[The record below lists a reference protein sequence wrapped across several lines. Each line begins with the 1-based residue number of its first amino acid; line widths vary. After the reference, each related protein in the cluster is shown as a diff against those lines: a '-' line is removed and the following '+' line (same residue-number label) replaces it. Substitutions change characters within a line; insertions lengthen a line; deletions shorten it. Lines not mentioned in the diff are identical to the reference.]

1 MNQSELPINTTPCFV
16 RLLTVSDLA
25 AIADLFQQVDNFLED
40 LRERHDAAGEADERD
55 GVARQQR
62 LNEQAYFVLAWGQL
76 EADIDDAC
84 RDAIRL
90 GKSHEDWRH
99 RRAWSLYD
107 EENLRL
113 SFRNRL
119 TLVLDRRSDERQ
131 RTLKLYEFRN
141 QIAHGDLR
149 HEGIDLPPVIEDFH
163 RIQASLT
170 RD

>member
-1 MNQSELPINTTPCFV
+1 M
-16 RLLTVSDLA
+16 SDLD
-25 AIADLFQQVDNFLED
+25 AIAALFQQIDNSLED
-40 LRERHDAAGEADERD
+40 LRERHEAAGEEDERD
-55 GVARQQR
+55 RVARRQK

-90 GKSHEDWRH
+90 GKAHEEWRH
-99 RRAWSLYD
+99 RRAWSVYD
-107 EENLRL
+107 EENPRL

-119 TLVLDRRSDERQ
+119 TLVLDRNSDEWK
-131 RTLKLYEFRN
+131 RTLELYQVRN

-149 HEGIDLPPVIEDFH
+149 HAGINLPTVIEDFN
-163 RIQASLT
+163 RIQSSLA

>member
-1 MNQSELPINTTPCFV
+1 MT
-16 RLLTVSDLA
+16 DLE
-25 AIADLFQQVDNFLED
+25 AIAALFQQVDNSLED
-40 LRERHDAAGEADERD
+40 LREQHEAAGKDDERD
-55 GVARQQR
+55 RVARQQR

-99 RRAWSLYD
+99 RRAWSVYD

-119 TLVLDRRSDERQ
+119 TLVLDRSSDEWK
-131 RTLKLYEFRN
+131 RTLELYQVRN

-149 HEGIDLPPVIEDFH
+149 HAGINLPTVIEDFH
-163 RIQASLT
+163 RIQSSLA
-170 RD
+170 RE

>member
-1 MNQSELPINTTPCFV
+1 MT
-16 RLLTVSDLA
+16 DLE
-25 AIADLFQQVDNFLED
+25 AIAALFQQVDNSLED
-40 LRERHDAAGEADERD
+40 LREQHDAAGKDDERD
-55 GVARQQR
+55 RVARQQR

-76 EADIDDAC
+76 EADLDDAC

-99 RRAWSLYD
+99 RRAWSVYD

-119 TLVLDRRSDERQ
+119 TLVLDRSSDEWK
-131 RTLKLYEFRN
+131 RTLELYQVRN

-149 HEGIDLPPVIEDFH
+149 HAGINLPTVIEDFH
-163 RIQASLT
+163 RIQSSLA
-170 RD
+170 RE

>member
-1 MNQSELPINTTPCFV
+1 M
-16 RLLTVSDLA
+16 SDLD
-25 AIADLFQQVDNFLED
+25 AIAALFQQVDNSLED
-40 LRERHDAAGEADERD
+40 LREQHDAAGETDERD
-55 GVARQQR
+55 RVDRQQK

-90 GKSHEDWRH
+90 GQSREDWRH

-107 EENLRL
+107 EENPRL

-119 TLVLDRRSDERQ
+119 TLVLDRSSDEWQ
-131 RTLKLYEFRN
+131 RTLELYDVRN

-149 HEGIDLPPVIEDFH
+149 YAGINLPTVIEDFY
-163 RIQASLT
+163 RIQSSLV

>member
-1 MNQSELPINTTPCFV
+1 MT
-16 RLLTVSDLA
+16 DLD
-25 AIADLFQQVDNFLED
+25 AIAALYQQVDNSLED
-40 LRERHDAAGEADERD
+40 LREQHDTAGETDARD
-55 GVARQQR
+55 RVARQQR

-90 GKSHEDWRH
+90 GKSHEEWRH
-99 RRAWSLYD
+99 RRAWSVYD
-107 EENLRL
+107 EDNPRL

-119 TLVLDRRSDERQ
+119 TLVLDRSSDEWK
-131 RTLKLYEFRN
+131 RTLELYQVRN

-149 HEGIDLPPVIEDFH
+149 HAGINLQTVIEDFH
-163 RIQASLT
+163 RIRSSLV

>member
-1 MNQSELPINTTPCFV
+1 MT
-16 RLLTVSDLA
+16 DLE
-25 AIADLFQQVDNFLED
+25 AIAALFQQVDNSLED
-40 LRERHDAAGEADERD
+40 LREQHDAAGKDDERD
-55 GVARQQR
+55 RVARQQR

-99 RRAWSLYD
+99 RRAWSVYD

-119 TLVLDRRSDERQ
+119 TLVLDRSSEEWK
-131 RTLKLYEFRN
+131 RTLELYQVRN

-149 HEGIDLPPVIEDFH
+149 HAGINLPTVIEDFH
-163 RIQASLT
+163 RIQSSLA
-170 RD
+170 RE